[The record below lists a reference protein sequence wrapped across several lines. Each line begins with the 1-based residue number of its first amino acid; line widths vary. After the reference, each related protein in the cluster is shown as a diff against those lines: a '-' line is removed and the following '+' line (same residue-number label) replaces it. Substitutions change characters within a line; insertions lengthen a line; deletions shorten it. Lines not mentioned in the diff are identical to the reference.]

1 MFRTVKNLLA
11 VAGAAIFPILFIYS
25 HNPGYLQFGD
35 VYLSG
40 LLLIVFFI
48 LVWLITWLIVKDQ
61 DRAMLTTFFSTLYF
75 FSYDFITVKS
85 RIFQADVREFILTAS
100 FFVFLL
106 IYIFVFYFP
115 TVWLK
120 KIKSVVFIMLIF
132 LMVTNFWWIAAANF
146 NIGRIEQ
153 TSIAAAPLDIVKC
166 RETTVK
172 PDIYYLVL
180 DAYARED
187 ILKKYYDID
196 NSGFTA
202 FLKDSGFYVAD
213 KSYANYP
220 RTLLSLSSTLNLD
233 YHIKFNSRPLDNSL
247 LIQQLRDSQIMSF
260 LQACGYE
267 TYSFATGFPGTEM
280 TTSDHYLSPKYN
292 LNYFHYSLISLT
304 PLQLLLTKGIF
315 YSVFDAQRQR
325 IKFSFA
331 NLPELAGHD
340 QGAPRFVVSH
350 ITAPHEP
357 FVFDSLGQPV
367 NNQLTFEAMYII
379 TSEKIASTYRKYYAD
394 QLKFITNM
402 TSQTINN
409 LQKNIDR
416 PAIIIVQSDHGPA
429 SSYEFDLDKLTPSYL
444 YERFSILNAYYFFD
458 GNYTSFYDSISP
470 VNSFRLVLNQYLGQD
485 LPRLEDKLIYT
496 NDLSGY
502 IDIDK
507 EKFIHLVE

>member
-40 LLLIVFFI
+40 VLLIVFFI
-48 LVWLITWLIVKDQ
+48 LVWLITWLIIKDQ

-85 RIFQADVREFILTAS
+85 RIFQADVREFNLAAS
-100 FFVFLL
+100 FFVYLL

-115 TVWLK
+115 TIWLK
-120 KIKSVVFIMLIF
+120 KVKSVVFIMLIF
-132 LMVTNFWWIAAANF
+132 LIITNLLQIAMANF
-146 NIGRIEQ
+146 NIGQIEHP
-153 TSIAAAPLDIVKC
+153 SIAAAPLDIVKC

-196 NSGFTA
+196 NSGFTS

-220 RTLLSLSSTLNLD
+220 RTLLSLSSTLNLG
-233 YHIKFNSRPLDNSL
+233 YHKQFNSRPLDDSVI
-247 LIQQLRDSQIMSF
+247 IQQLRNSQVMRF

-292 LNYFHYSLISLT
+292 LNYFHYGLISLT
-304 PLQLLLTKGIF
+304 PLQLVLTKGIF

-331 NLPELAGHD
+331 NLPELASHD
-340 QGAPRFVVSH
+340 QVAPRFVVSH

-367 NNQLTFEAMYII
+367 NNQSALNAMFV
-379 TSEKIASTYRKYYAD
+379 TSSIAGNNRKYYGD

-402 TSQTINN
+402 TIQTINN

-416 PAIIIVQSDHGPA
+416 PAIIIIQSDHGPA
-429 SSYEFDLDKLTPSYL
+429 LSYEFALDKLTPSYL
-444 YERFSILNAYYFFD
+444 YERFSILNAYYFSD
-458 GNYTSFYDSISP
+458 GNYTSLYDSISP

-485 LPRLEDKLIYT
+485 LPRLEDKMIYA
-496 NDLSGY
+496 NDLSSY
-502 IDIDK
+502 IDINIDDFANLI
-507 EKFIHLVE
+507 EQ